1 MSAAGD
7 PVGSRCKRLEII
19 SRLPNGPADE
29 VPLLFVHGAFCGA
42 WVWDQFLMPYFAG
55 RGFAVHAVSLR
66 GHGGS
71 ALDDPSFT
79 IGLDE
84 FVDDVAEAVRRIGEP
99 PVLVGHSMGGM
110 VVQKF
115 ARDHPVRGLVLMAS
129 VPPYGLFPSLL
140 TMSVSDPTL
149 LLELSLLGGAD
160 GQNTSPAVFRRAL
173 FSSDVDDCEVQAWFR
188 RMRGEYQRVALDLMR
203 PDLLQPWTAAKVP
216 VLVMGAHNDAFISTA
231 QVRATARAHDVAARI
246 FPNMAHAMM
255 LEPRWQQVADHMLGW
270 LRRLGDPD
278 SDS

>member
-1 MSAAGD
+1 MNTVGD
-7 PVGSRCKRLEII
+7 PVSSRGKRLEII
-19 SRLPNGPADE
+19 SRLPSASADG

-42 WVWDQFLMPYFAG
+42 WVWDQFFMPYFAG
-55 RGFAVHAVSLR
+55 RGFAAHAVSLR

-71 ALDDPSFT
+71 ALDDPSAT
-79 IGLDE
+79 IGLDD
-84 FVDDVAEAVRRIGEP
+84 FVDDVAEAVRHIGEP

-115 ARDHPVRGLVLMAS
+115 ARQHPVRGLALMAS

-140 TMSVSDPTL
+140 TMTVSDPVL
-149 LLELSLLGGAD
+149 LTELSLLGGAD
-160 GQNTSPAVFRRAL
+160 GQNTLPAVFRRAL
-173 FSSDVDDCEVQAWFR
+173 FSSDVDDREVEAWFL
-188 RMRGEYQRVALDLMR
+188 RMRGEYQRVVLELMR

-216 VLVMGAHNDAFISTA
+216 VLVMGAHNDAFVSTA

-270 LRRLGDPD
+270 LRRLCDPNC
-278 SDS
+278 SF